1 MAYEKGLIYD
11 GECFL
16 CGRKDMTLIDGELS
30 PMLGY
35 VDIPVKYCI
44 ECVKQ
49 MHADYERFFEGLD
62 WQEILSKYY
71 ERFDAIVKSH
81 IEQKRKILEE

>member
-16 CGRKDMTLIDGELS
+16 CGRKDIALIDGELS

-49 MHADYERFFEGLD
+49 MQADHERFFEGLD
-62 WQEILSKYY
+62 WQELMNKYNKRL
-71 ERFDAIVKSH
+71 EAIIKSH
-81 IEQKRKILEE
+81 TEKI